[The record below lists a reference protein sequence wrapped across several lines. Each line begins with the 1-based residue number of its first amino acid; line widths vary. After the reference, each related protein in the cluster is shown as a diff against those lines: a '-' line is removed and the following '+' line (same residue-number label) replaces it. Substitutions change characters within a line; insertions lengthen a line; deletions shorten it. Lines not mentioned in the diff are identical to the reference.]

1 MTPVA
6 VDTGPIVAL
15 LNARDRHH
23 AWACKTFSILE
34 PPLLSCEAV
43 LAEACHLLSRLH
55 GGSAAA
61 LALLAAGVIEIHFDL
76 ASEIAAVKALMTRYD
91 SVPMSLADASLVRIA
106 ELDART
112 QIVTLD
118 SDFRIYRRAGRHALK
133 VMMPEESN

>member
-1 MTPVA
+1 MTPIA

-23 AWACKTFSILE
+23 AWARKTFSILE
-34 PPLLSCEAV
+34 PPLLTCEAV
-43 LAEACHLLSRLH
+43 MAEACHLLRRLQ
-55 GGSAAA
+55 GGGAAA
-61 LALLAAGVIEIHFDL
+61 LALMTAGVLEIHFDL
-76 ASEIAAVKALMTRYD
+76 ASEIAAVRALMTRYE

-118 SDFRIYRRAGRHALK
+118 SDFSIYRRAGRHPLK
-133 VMMPEESN
+133 VLMPERH